1 MADGVLRDFVQ
12 IIGIADPNEFPVID
26 ADNPNMQMAIQE
38 RLTIPTQKPDVEQI
52 NTLLIEAVIT
62 GTRNIFTP
70 TGVKVVIDGFLRQ
83 KVIYTADV
91 PEQSVHSAHFEHPFC
106 AFINIP
112 LVIPTGETV
121 ESFLASLG
129 LSINDI
135 LAGPVN
141 ILIEDVEISL
151 LDPRT
156 VSKCVIIFAYTTV
169 NPLLVDS
176 LA

>member
-1 MADGVLRDFVQ
+1 MADGILRDFVQ
-12 IIGIADPNEFPVID
+12 IIGIADPSEFPVID
-26 ADNPNMQMAIQE
+26 ADNPSTQMAIQE
-38 RLTIPTQKPDVEQI
+38 RLTIPDVKPDVEQI

-62 GTRNIFTP
+62 GTRTIFTP

-83 KVIYTADV
+83 KVIYTALV
-91 PEQSVHSAHFEHPFC
+91 EQQSVHSAHFEHPFC
-106 AFINIP
+106 TFIDIP
-112 LVIPTGETV
+112 LNVPQGETV

-129 LSINDI
+129 LSLNDV

-141 ILIEDVEISL
+141 ILIEDVEINL

-156 VSKCVIIFAYTTV
+156 VSKCVIVFAYTTV
-169 NPLLVDS
+169 NPALVPF